1 MPTPVEFYLLFKRKF
16 AIDKTVT
23 FATLTSITPMITGS
37 VTVLLVAIYF
47 SPELQG
53 YYYTFGSL
61 TALQFLLEMG
71 LGQAVIQFASHEWA
85 YLQLNSQGEII
96 GDPDSLS
103 RLVSLS
109 RQTFKWYVVL
119 AVFVAVILSA
129 TGLIF
134 FSKSTESGIQW
145 VGPWLSLCL
154 CASLNLVL
162 MPIFY
167 LLQGCNQVTEFWFYR
182 FIQQILNG
190 LCLWSAIYMGA
201 KLWTAPAAGAVGL
214 LWSIFFLWY
223 KYRKFVL
230 TVLFSTCGRSIINWR
245 KEVWPVQWK
254 IAICWFSVYFTPQL
268 FVPMLFKLS
277 GPVTAGQMGIIVT
290 IGGVILGLSSNWVVT
305 KAPAF
310 GILIA
315 KRRFDELDLLFFKSL
330 KVSLV
335 VAILSSVT
343 IFCAILMLNFM
354 DHPFAIRVL
363 PPYPS
368 GLYFCSSLIT
378 IACVNL
384 STYLRAHKKEP
395 LAVVYLLST
404 ASIVI
409 VTYLLCSKF
418 GAMGISSGYLLVL
431 SLIQLPLTIFVF
443 IRSRAVWH

>member
-1 MPTPVEFYLLFKRKF
+1 MPTPDKLLVQFKHTF
-16 AIDKTVT
+16 ALDKTVM
-23 FATLTSITPMITGS
+23 FATLASITPMITGS

-47 SPELQG
+47 TPELQG

-85 YLQLNSQGEII
+85 YLQLNPQGQII
-96 GDPDSLS
+96 GDQDSLS

-119 AVFVAVILSA
+119 AVIVAAVLSSA
-129 TGLIF
+129 GLLF
-134 FSKSTESGIQW
+134 FSKSAGSGIQW
-145 VGPWLSLCL
+145 FGPWLSLCF

-162 MPIFY
+162 LPIFY

-182 FIQQILNG
+182 FIQQVLNG
-190 LCLWSAIYMGA
+190 LCLWSAIFMGA
-201 KLWTAPAAGAVGL
+201 KLWTAPVAGAVGL
-214 LWSIFFLWY
+214 LWSILFLWI
-223 KYRKFVL
+223 KYRKFVS
-230 TVLFSTCGRSIINWR
+230 TALFSTCGTSTINWR

-254 IAICWFSVYFTPQL
+254 IAISWFSVYFTPQL
-268 FVPMLFKLS
+268 FVPILFKLS

-290 IGGVILGLSSNWVVT
+290 LGSVLLSLSSNWVVT

-315 KRRFDELDLLFFKSL
+315 KRRFDELDTLFFKSF
-330 KVSLV
+330 KVSLL
-335 VAILSSVT
+335 VAILGAAT
-343 IFCAILMLNFM
+343 IFCAILIAAVIG
-354 DHPFAIRVL
+354 HPFAIRIL

-368 GLYFCSSLIT
+368 GLYFCSSIIT
-378 IACVNL
+378 IACINL

-404 ASIVI
+404 AAVVI

-418 GAMGISSGYLLVL
+418 GALGISSGYLLVL
-431 SLIQLPLTIFVF
+431 LLFQLPLTIFVF
-443 IRSRAVWH
+443 MRSRAVWH